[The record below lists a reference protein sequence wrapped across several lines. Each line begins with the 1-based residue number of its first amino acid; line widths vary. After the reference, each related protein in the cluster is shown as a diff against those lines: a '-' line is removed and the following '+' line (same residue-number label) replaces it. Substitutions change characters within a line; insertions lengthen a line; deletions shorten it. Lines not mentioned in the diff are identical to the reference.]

1 MTDQT
6 RFSSWPTVEVDG
18 APLPASVEPQLVGV
32 VVDHHLHLPDMFLL
46 RFADEQA
53 DELKTARLRIGA
65 KVSISAHG
73 LGEGTP
79 ETLIE
84 GEVTGIEADY
94 TDTAAHTLVRGYDG
108 SHRLHRGRRAETYR
122 NEKISDVARTI
133 AGRASLPVGTI
144 DDTGTTLPHISQ
156 HNLTDW
162 EFLRAHSRELGYEL
176 SVVDGKFNF
185 RRPPRASTAPAAGT
199 GENDRPQQLV
209 LGADLVEFR
218 PRLSSAQQVTEVKVR
233 TWDPATKQA
242 LIGSAPAATTHAV
255 VSTTPHALATTFNAT
270 GHLAHDRP
278 LGTQAEADAAAHA
291 IAEQIGS
298 SFVEAEGTTLGNAML
313 RGGTAVSIAGV
324 APQFAGKYTL
334 TQARHVFD
342 DDGYRTHFVISG
354 AQERSLLGL
363 ASVGASNGHASGG
376 GPPIGGM
383 VVAQVTNNDDPDR
396 LGRVKLKFP
405 WLSDSYE
412 SDWVRTVQL
421 GAGPNSGAVFIPEVN
436 DEVLCGFEFGD
447 VRRPYVIGGLHN
459 GKDKPSLGEG
469 LVDTGK
475 VKRRGLVS
483 RKGHRFVLFDDDQK
497 SGIALLTSN
506 SKVTISLNET
516 KGAIHIHCEGPL
528 TIDTTSGA
536 ISIKSGS
543 DVAVEAKG
551 SLSLKGQAGIKL
563 ESGAMVEI
571 SGKLIKLN

>member
-1 MTDQT
+1 MATET
-6 RFSSWPTVEVDG
+6 RFSSWPSVEVDG
-18 APLPASVEPQLVGV
+18 SAIAESVEPQLVGV
-32 VVDHHLHLPDMFLL
+32 VVDQHLHLPDMFLL
-46 RFADEQA
+46 RFAEQRTDVLQA
-53 DELKTARLRIGA
+53 ARLRIGSTV
-65 KVSISAHG
+65 KVTAHG
-73 LGEGTP
+73 LGQTTP
-79 ETLIE
+79 ETLIQ
-84 GEVTGIEADY
+84 GEVTAIEAEY
-94 TDTAAHTLVRGYDG
+94 ADTSAYLLVRGYDG

-122 NEKISDVARTI
+122 NEKLSDVARTI
-133 AGRASLPVGTI
+133 AGRAGLQVGTI
-144 DDTGTTLPHISQ
+144 DDTRTTLPHISQ

-176 SVVDGKFNF
+176 TVVDGKFNF
-185 RRPPRASTAPAAGT
+185 RTPAKASTAPAAGT
-199 GENDRPQQLV
+199 GEGDGPEQLV
-209 LGADLVEFR
+209 LGVSLVEFR

-233 TWDPATKQA
+233 SWDPRNKKA
-242 LIGSAPAATTHAV
+242 LIGSAPAGSAHAV
-255 VSTTPHALATTFNAT
+255 VSTTPKKLASTFNAV

-278 LGTQAEADAAAHA
+278 LATQAEADTAAQA
-291 IAEQIGS
+291 IAEHIGS
-298 SFVEAEGTTLGNAML
+298 SFVEAEGTASGNAKL
-313 RGGTAVSIAGV
+313 RAGTAVSIAGV
-324 APQFAGKYTL
+324 PPQFAGKYTL

-354 AQERSLLGL
+354 GQERSLFGL
-363 ASVGASNGHASGG
+363 TSAGASNGHASAG
-376 GPPIGGM
+376 GPPVGGI

-405 WLSDSYE
+405 WLSDTYE

-459 GKDKPSLGEG
+459 GKDKPHLGDG
-469 LVDTGK
+469 LIDAGK

-483 RKGHRFVLFDDDQK
+483 RKGHRLILFDDDSK
-497 SGIALLTSN
+497 SGIALLTAN

-516 KGAIHIHCEGPL
+516 KGTIHIHAEGPL

-536 ISIKSGS
+536 ITVRSGA
-543 DVAVEAKG
+543 DLALEAKG
-551 SLSLKGQAGIKL
+551 SLSLKGQAGVKL
-563 ESGAMVEI
+563 ESGAVVEV